1 MFADSSSTEKPIIVV
16 VGNGMV
22 GHAFCEKLVQLG
34 LADDY
39 RIVVFGKEPRHAYDR
54 VHLTKYLRNRS
65 ATDLQLVPRQW
76 YADNGIDLRLSQTV
90 AVLDCDQKQVKT
102 SDGISQ
108 RYDKLVLATGSR
120 PFVPPVNGVDQSGV
134 FVYRTIADLEAICEY
149 ATQVDSAAVI
159 GGGLLGLEA
168 AKALSDLN
176 LQTHIVEVAPIL
188 MPRQLDTEGGKLLQS
203 KIEELGI
210 NIHLL
215 KRTEQ
220 IQDVDFRKR
229 LRFKGGDQLDVGM
242 VVISAGIRPHNELA
256 ETGGLELGSLGGF
269 LVDDSLQTS
278 QPDVYAIG
286 ECAQHQGKIYGLVA
300 PGHQMADVLAKNM
313 AGQKHVFREGDMSA
327 RLKLFGIDVVTLGSP
342 LGETEN
348 ANVVAADDEEA
359 YRKLILQRGR
369 VVGAISVGQWSEVNR
384 VRQAIF
390 SRTKIR
396 TSNLNRFR
404 RTGKLWIE
412 TESVNQWAPTAIV
425 CSCKGV
431 TRETLTQ
438 AKLDG
443 ADTPELLA
451 ACTGAS
457 TVCGSCKSLL
467 CELAGSD
474 AIYQK
479 PRTGGLLVAGLIALA
494 VCMFWFFGPVGFS
507 QTVQDIWH
515 KVDLIWRDS
524 FWKQVT
530 GYTLLGISVIGLLL
544 PLRKRIKRFSFGDF
558 GFWRTMHS
566 VVGTLTLIGLVV
578 HTGMHLGSNLN
589 FALAAV
595 FLTINVTGVFAAIV
609 TSMEDR
615 TQGAMAMT
623 LRQWRPRLSKLHLW
637 LFLPL
642 PVLVILHI
650 AAVYYY

>member
-1 MFADSSSTEKPIIVV
+1 MIADATSNEKPKLVI

-22 GHAFCEKLVQLG
+22 GHAFCEKLVQLE
-34 LADDY
+34 LLEQY
-39 RIVVFGKEPRHAYDR
+39 NVVVFGREARHAYDR
-54 VHLTKYLRNRS
+54 VHLTKYLENR
-65 ATDLQLVPRQW
+65 AADDLQLVPRQW
-76 YADNGIDLRLSQTV
+76 YAQNRIDLKLNQTV
-90 AVLDCDQKQVKT
+90 TSLDCDQKFVVT
-102 SDGISQ
+102 DDGNEH
-108 RYDKLVLATGSR
+108 RYDKLVLASGSR
-120 PFVPPVNGVDQSGV
+120 PFVPPIDGVENPGV
-134 FVYRTIADLEAICEY
+134 FVYRTIEDLEAICQY
-149 ATQVDSAAVI
+149 ADTVQSAVVI

-176 LQTHIVEVAPIL
+176 LKTHIVEVAPIL

-203 KIEELGI
+203 KIEALGI

-220 IQDVDFRKR
+220 IRNVEAGLQ
-229 LRFKGGDQLDVGM
+229 LCFKGGDKLDVGM

-256 ETGGLELGSLGGF
+256 ESGELETGTLGGF
-269 LVDDSLQTS
+269 LVDSLLQTS

-286 ECAQHQGKIYGLVA
+286 ECAQHAGKIYGLVA
-300 PGHQMADVLAKNM
+300 PGHQMADVLANNM
-313 AGQKHVFREGDMSA
+313 AGQKQVFHEGDMSA
-327 RLKLFGIDVVTLGSP
+327 SLKLFGVDVVTLGSP
-342 LGETEN
+342 LGETQN
-348 ANVVAADDEEA
+348 VNVVASGDEQA

-396 TSNLNRFR
+396 KSNLNRFR
-404 RTGKLWIE
+404 RTGKLWNE
-412 TESVNQWAPTAIV
+412 TESVNQWAPDAIV
-425 CSCKGV
+425 CSCKNV
-431 TRETLTQ
+431 TRETLTR
-438 AKLDG
+438 AKLQG
-443 ADTPELLA
+443 AQTPELLA

-474 AIYQK
+474 AVYQK
-479 PRTGGLLVAGLIALA
+479 PKTTGLLIASVVAIVVSSLW
-494 VCMFWFFGPVGFS
+494 VWGPVAFS
-507 QTVQDIWH
+507 ETVQDLWH
-515 KVDLIWRDS
+515 RVDFIWRDS
-524 FWKQVT
+524 YWKQVT
-530 GYTLLGISVIGLLL
+530 GYTLLGISVVGLLL
-544 PLRKRIKRFSFGDF
+544 PLRKRIKRFSLGAF

-566 VVGTLTLIGLVV
+566 VVGALTLVGLVV

-589 FALAAV
+589 FILAAV
-595 FLTINVTGVFAAIV
+595 FLTINVTGVFTAVV

-615 TQGAMAMT
+615 VEGKAAMM
-623 LRQWRPRLSKLHLW
+623 LRQWRPRLSRIHLW

>member
-1 MFADSSSTEKPIIVV
+1 MIADSSTVEKSTIVV

-22 GHAFCEKLVQLG
+22 GHAFCEKLVQLE
-34 LADDY
+34 LTNQY
-39 RIVVFGKEPRHAYDR
+39 SVTVFGKETRHAYDR
-54 VHLTKYLRNRS
+54 VQLTKYLTNRS
-65 ATDLQLVPRQW
+65 ADDLELVPRQW
-76 YADNGIDLRLSQTV
+76 YDDNGIDLKLNQTV
-90 AVLDCDQKQVKT
+90 VSLDCDQKVIVIDTGEQ
-102 SDGISQ
+102 Q
-108 RYDKLVLATGSR
+108 RYDKLILATGSR
-120 PFVPPVNGVDQSGV
+120 PFVPPISGAKQPGV
-134 FVYRTIADLEAICEY
+134 FVYRTIEDLEAICQY
-149 ATQVDSAAVI
+149 AKKVSSAAVI

-168 AKALSDLN
+168 AKALSDLE

-188 MPRQLDTEGGKLLQS
+188 MPRQLDSEGGKLLQS

-215 KRTEQ
+215 KRTEE
-220 IQDVDFRKR
+220 IRSFETGKR
-229 LRFKGGDQLDVGM
+229 VCFKGGENLDVGM

-256 ETGGLELGSLGGF
+256 EPANLETGSLGGF
-269 LVDDSLQTS
+269 LVDDRLQTS
-278 QPDVYAIG
+278 QPDVFAIG
-286 ECAQHQGKIYGLVA
+286 ECAQHSGKIYGLVA

-313 AGQKHVFREGDMSA
+313 AGQKQVFREGDMSA
-327 RLKLFGIDVVTLGSP
+327 SLKLFGIDVVTLGSP
-342 LGETEN
+342 LGETQN
-348 ANVVAADDEEA
+348 ANVVASGDEQG

-390 SRTKIR
+390 SGTRIR
-396 TSNLNRFR
+396 TSNLRRFQ
-404 RTGKLWIE
+404 RTGKLWNE
-412 TESVNQWAPTAIV
+412 TESVNQWASGAIV
-425 CSCKGV
+425 CSCKSV
-431 TRETLTQ
+431 TRETLTR
-438 AKLDG
+438 AKLEG

-474 AIYQK
+474 AVYKK
-479 PRTGGLLVAGLIALA
+479 PRTRGLLIAAMSSLL
-494 VCMFWFFGPVGFS
+494 VSLLWIFGPVPFS
-507 QTVQDIWH
+507 ETVQHLWH
-515 KVDLIWRDS
+515 RVDFIWRDS
-524 FWKQVT
+524 FWKQFT
-530 GYTLLGISVIGLLL
+530 GYSLLGISAVGLLL
-544 PLRKRIKRFSFGDF
+544 PLRKRIKRFKFGEF

-566 VVGTLTLIGLVV
+566 VVGFLTLVGLVV

-589 FALAAV
+589 FVLAAV
-595 FLTINVTGVFAAIV
+595 FLTLNVTGVFTAVV

-615 TQGAMAMT
+615 VEGQTAMR
-623 LRQWRPRLSKLHLW
+623 LRQLRPRLSRIHLW